1 MFSSSCPCKD
11 AAAWRLS
18 IVFVFIFWVK
28 PIIQGGFFCTFV
40 TVMGGSGWGRSGD
53 EREQRQVMKR
63 ARVLCAVLH
72 HVSTLQPGWMVAAGG
87 RSGVH
92 LFKALQTALSDLG
105 WAQRS
110 RKKNT
115 IFLCLLPGAGPRRQ
129 EPDEQRGAASLL
141 PEGEIQEAEQQDGAA
156 SPLPALHTVRRRWES
171 TNWPCDTRPSHFLPA
186 Q

>member
-1 MFSSSCPCKD
+1 
-11 AAAWRLS
+11 
-18 IVFVFIFWVK
+18 
-28 PIIQGGFFCTFV
+28 
-40 TVMGGSGWGRSGD
+40 MGGSGWGRSGD

-110 RKKNT
+110 RKKT
-115 IFLCLLPGAGPRRQ
+115 QFFSVCCPALARGDRSQMSREGPRPSFQKVKSRKLSSKTGPRRRSPPSTPSDAGGSQ
-129 EPDEQRGAASLL
+129 QTGRVTRGLRMSSL
-141 PEGEIQEAEQQDGAA
+141 PNKKSFCGREARDVPSCCPRSSQIQPHLQNC
-156 SPLPALHTVRRRWES
+156 SVIS
-171 TNWPCDTRPSHFLPA
+171 
-186 Q
+186 